1 MSETERLPDE
11 FLNAMAEVIKLI
23 GHPLRLRILEYLD
36 LHGECTVNTIVA
48 GISGQQS
55 AVSQHLNKMRMPGGA
70 ADPLPDRGGQRRHD
84 SELPSRQVPLASGG
98 VRPESADSRIWRIGY
113 GQPCPSVSLRPQT
126 RNPRRS

>member
-55 AVSQHLNKMRMPGGA
+55 AVSQHLNKMRMAGIVA
-70 ADPLPDRGGQRRHD
+70 CRRAVSYTHLTLPTI
-84 SELPSRQVPLASGG
+84 A
-98 VRPESADSRIWRIGY
+98 
-113 GQPCPSVSLRPQT
+113 
-126 RNPRRS
+126 